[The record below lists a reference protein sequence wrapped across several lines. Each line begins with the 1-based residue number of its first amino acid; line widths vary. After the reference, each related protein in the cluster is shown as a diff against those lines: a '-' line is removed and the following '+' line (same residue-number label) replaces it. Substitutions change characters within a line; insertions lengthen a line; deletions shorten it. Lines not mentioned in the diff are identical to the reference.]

1 MCSPRIYFYR
11 LVIWEWLMLNVQKGQ
26 LEIDLKV
33 QKVQRLQIMKK
44 QVVKTQIMKTPNCE
58 LKMRSN
64 DLN

>member
-33 QKVQRLQIMKK
+33 QKVQKA
-44 QVVKTQIMKTPNCE
+44 
-58 LKMRSN
+58 SN
-64 DLN
+64 YENTNYENTNYENTKL